1 MPSHARIPV
10 YTPVVGEIVR
20 DLAHLDTSGKP
31 LEAVYMDTLAG
42 LVYLRHEAGGCEW
55 TTKPNRIQALPTPRF
70 LTVQHPSRPRVAD
83 VA

>member
-1 MPSHARIPV
+1 MPV
-10 YTPVVGEIVR
+10 YTPAVGEVVR

-55 TTKPNRIQALPTPRF
+55 TTKPDRIQALPTPRH
-70 LTVQHPSRPRVAD
+70 LTVQTPSRPRIPD